1 MRRLANYFAF
11 VFVFLISS
19 PPLAG
24 QRKDPDSLSKK
35 YHSLRLKPGFKETD
49 TAYINT
55 LYAISYGTGRE
66 DRDSSKIMALKT
78 IALSKEANYPKGIA
92 LGNYALALV
101 NLLEGDAEKSIQLAQ
116 LAQGIAEENEEKSIV
131 LRAYNTKGIAY
142 RQLKKLDSA
151 FTNYYRGLQ
160 LAEETDNRKHLY
172 AFHNNMGYLFLNNRN
187 YSEALVHFKSAH
199 DYIHSFGDLNQ
210 HLTLDLN
217 IAQLFN
223 YQNKPDSTEV
233 YLAKAKER
241 LDQGVGYPREKST
254 YWNLKGEYHYKRNQ
268 LQLADQA
275 FRKTLELTKDLNE
288 PNQFDAY
295 LGLSETAF
303 MKGNYKE
310 AKRFGK
316 SALYWDKGQE
326 LNPKAERLHKL
337 MAQIY
342 QRLGAQDSA
351 HFYLGE
357 YQRLYNSSKKSIM
370 GRSIAILQAKESAKT
385 KEMLAQTLKEERA
398 STENTIKWF
407 WLIVCIVGLVL
418 IGLFIRSYSQYKKEA
433 VQLNRISQEKDELFT
448 ILGHDLRSPL
458 NTLQELLQLY
468 QEPIANKEF
477 LDHHLSNLQR
487 RVFYSKE
494 TLDNMMHWVQEQL
507 SDAKPAKKPIDI
519 EDLVPKCIA
528 GVYEIAQN
536 KNMSISF
543 KSDPDAQIYA
553 DPIHLEII
561 VNNLL
566 LNAIKFSEAGQPIQL
581 EWNEVDNFKR
591 LSIRDQGIGLTD
603 EQIELFE
610 RKGKLPARR
619 GTSGESGLGIGIT
632 ICSKLME
639 LNKGQLQILQK
650 DKGTEVQLL
659 FRNNT
664 YA

>member
-1 MRRLANYFAF
+1 MRRLANFFAF
-11 VFVFLISS
+11 VFVVLIFP
-19 PPLAG
+19 PPLLG
-24 QRKDPDSLSKK
+24 QRKNPDSLRNK

-116 LAQGIAEENEEKSIV
+116 LAQGIAEENEEKGIV

-151 FTNYYRGLQ
+151 FLNYYRGLQ
-160 LAEETDNRKHLY
+160 LAEEIDNEKHQY
-172 AFHNNMGYLFLNNRN
+172 AFHTNMGYLFLNNRN
-187 YSEALVHFKSAH
+187 YGEALIHFKSA
-199 DYIHSFGDLNQ
+199 YQYVRFFEDLNQ
-210 HLTLDLN
+210 HLALDLS

-223 YQNKPDSTEV
+223 YQNRPDSTAI
-233 YLAKAKER
+233 YLAKAKEW
-241 LDQGVGYPREKST
+241 LDQDVGYPREKST

-275 FRKTLELTKDLNE
+275 FRKTLELTEKLNE
-288 PNQFDAY
+288 PNQLVAY

-303 MKGNYKE
+303 LKGDYRAAE
-310 AKRFGK
+310 VFGRT
-316 SALYWDKGQE
+316 ALALDKGQE
-326 LNPKAERLHKL
+326 LNPEAERLRKL

-342 QRLGAQDSA
+342 QRLGQQDSA

-357 YQRLYNSSKKSIM
+357 YQRLYNTSKQSIT
-370 GRSIAILQAKESAKT
+370 GRRIAILQAKESAKT
-385 KEMLAQTLKEERA
+385 KEMLDKSLERERA
-398 STENTIKWF
+398 STESTLKWF
-407 WLIVCIVGLVL
+407 WLSICIAGLVL
-418 IGLFIRSYSQYKKEA
+418 IGLFIRSYAQYKKEA
-433 VQLNRISQEKDELFT
+433 AQLHRISQEKDQLFT

-468 QEPIANKEF
+468 QEPIANKDF

-581 EWNEVDNFKR
+581 EWNETDTFKR

-603 EQIELFE
+603 EQIELFK
-610 RKGKLPARR
+610 RKSKLPTRR

-639 LNKGQLQILQK
+639 LNKGQLKILQNEI
-650 DKGTEVQLL
+650 GTEVQLL
-659 FRNNT
+659 FRNNS